1 MYDQKKVWLI
11 KKKRE
16 ADAVD
21 IRTLV
26 QPSFEKP
33 LNPFELAASLGIDA
47 ITPYEIDNTDQ
58 NCISNLCNHYSREW
72 DAFTLAAFEICK
84 IIIVY
89 NPEKAPKRINA
100 TIMEEISHIL
110 LGHEPTQ
117 IAEQNGAF
125 FRDYNSAQEEEAK
138 YVGWAALLPRES
150 LKWAISKKLTLE
162 EISDHFGASQ
172 KMIEY
177 RLNRTNL
184 KKAHVRCLN

>member
-1 MYDQKKVWLI
+1 VYDKKIWLV

-16 ADAVD
+16 TTAND
-21 IRTLV
+21 IRTLA
-26 QPSFEKP
+26 QPNFEEA
-33 LNPFELAASLGIDA
+33 LDPFKLSSVLGID
-47 ITPYEIDNTDQ
+47 IIKPYDIQSADA
-58 NCISNLCNHYSREW
+58 NCVANLCNHYSNEW
-72 DAFTLAAFEICK
+72 DAFTLAAFDIGK
-84 IIIVY
+84 IVIVY

-117 IAEQNGAF
+117 IAEQDGAF

-162 EISDHFGASQ
+162 EISDRFGASQ

-184 KKAHVRCLN
+184 KKAHERSLS